1 MYPYTHTHTHTDRHT
16 YIHTFLCTCIHSYMC
31 IHTCILYFGLRLF
44 AYRKHACLSA
54 CLHEMYACRWKPVQT
69 YSSAVFTNSA
79 GTRAHVHLGWLASA
93 RLSLPICPS
102 LDFSRSITVLSLPLS
117 LFFRLRIQT
126 GTRHGQIHTVLA
138 YVLYTPCINA

>member
-1 MYPYTHTHTHTDRHT
+1 MCTHTHIHTHTDRHT

-79 GTRAHVHLGWLASA
+79 GTRAHMYTWAGLRLHVYLYLSA
-93 RLSLPICPS
+93 RLLISL
-102 LDFSRSITVLSLPLS
+102 VLSLFCHFLCLS
-117 LFFRLRIQT
+117 FSGCVFKQAPDTDRYIQ
-126 GTRHGQIHTVLA
+126 
-138 YVLYTPCINA
+138 C